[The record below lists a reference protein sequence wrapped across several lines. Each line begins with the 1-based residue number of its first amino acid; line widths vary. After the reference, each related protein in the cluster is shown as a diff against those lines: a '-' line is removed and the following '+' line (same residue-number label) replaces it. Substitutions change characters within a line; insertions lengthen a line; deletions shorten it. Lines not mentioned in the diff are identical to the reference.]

1 MSVRWI
7 TVVWDKSPYKG
18 ERLLLHLALADYAND
33 EGTCFPSQ
41 RTLAHKARCSENFV
55 SVCLKQMVEDGYLAV
70 QKEARGRGRTAT
82 YLLKKPHLRNGDL
95 PNGDLPQPETPF
107 AETITPHM
115 NRNEPS
121 ITQEFEKFWSAYPRK
136 VGKGAARKAFAK
148 ALIRNKNLDMQMILD
163 AVAAY
168 ASTIKDMQYCAHPTT
183 WLVQERW
190 ADIEDAK
197 PTKVVVTPPRI
208 SNAQALGNVSRLTGT
223 SKEEFEDRISH
234 LPLDEQQAARV
245 QYER

>member
-7 TVVWDKSPYKG
+7 TVVWEKSPYKG

-41 RTLAHKARCSENFV
+41 RTLAHKARCSQNFV
-55 SVCLKQMVEDGYLAV
+55 RVCLNQMVEDGYLAV
-70 QKEARGRGRTAT
+70 QKEANGRGRTAT
-82 YLLKKPHLRNGDL
+82 YLLKTPHLRNGDL
-95 PNGDLPQPETPF
+95 ANGDSAERETPF
-107 AETITPHM
+107 VETITPHM

-148 ALIRNKNLDMQMILD
+148 ALIRHKNLDMQMILD

-223 SKEEFEDRISH
+223 SKEEFEERIID
-234 LPLDEQQAARV
+234 LPPDEQHAARV

>member
-7 TVVWDKSPYKG
+7 TVVWEKSPYKG

-41 RTLAHKARCSENFV
+41 RTLAHKARCSQNFV
-55 SVCLKQMVEDGYLAV
+55 RVCLNQMVEDGYLAV
-70 QKEARGRGRTAT
+70 QKEANGRGRTAT

-95 PNGDLPQPETPF
+95 ANGDSAERETPF
-107 AETITPHM
+107 VETITPHM
-115 NRNEPS
+115 NRHEPS

-148 ALIRNKNLDMQMILD
+148 ALIRHKNLDMQMILD

-168 ASTIKDMQYCAHPTT
+168 ASTIKDVQYCAHPTT
-183 WLVQERW
+183 WLAQERW
-190 ADIEDAK
+190 DDMVDVK
-197 PTKVVVTPPRI
+197 PTRVIETSPRI
-208 SNAQALGNVSRLTGT
+208 SNAQALGNIARSTGV
-223 SKEEFEDRISH
+223 SKEEFEERIID
-234 LPLDEQQAARV
+234 LPSDEQQAARL